1 MIDID
6 IYAWD
11 IGNAYLNA
19 PCWEKLWTKVGSE
32 FGSEKECFFLIV
44 RALYWLNLSGENWR
58 TNIEET
64 LNSMGYRYNEPDPDV
79 WIKRESTENGIDY

>member
-32 FGSEKECFFLIV
+32 FGSEKEYVLLTV
-44 RALYWLNLSGENWR
+44 RALYRLKSSVADWR
-58 TNIEET
+58 ANIEEI
-64 LNSMGYRYNEPDPDV
+64 LNSMGYRCNDPDPGV
-79 WIKRESTENGIDY
+79 WIKRAT